1 MRNRKPRTHYKKPRR
16 ARTTVLATIRI
27 VLTASVVAL
36 LGMIF
41 YFAWKDGWEAVF
53 AWFGGKY
60 ACAIVIILAVA
71 ATIAMWLVSVVKQ
84 IRSISE
90 DE

>member
-1 MRNRKPRTHYKKPRR
+1 MRPRAHYRKPKK
-16 ARTTVLATIRI
+16 AKQTIVSTIRI
-27 VLTASVVAL
+27 VITFATIAL
-36 LGMIF
+36 LGMVF

-60 ACAIVIILAVA
+60 ACMIVIILTVAV
-71 ATIAMWLVSVVKQ
+71 TIAVWLLEVVK
-84 IRSISE
+84 RMRGLSK

>member
-1 MRNRKPRTHYKKPRR
+1 MRKKNAYKKPKHK
-16 ARTTVLATIRI
+16 AKTIIATVKIL
-27 VLTASVVAL
+27 LTAAMLAVFGL
-36 LGMIF
+36 IF

-60 ACAIVIILAVA
+60 FCFFFIIGLGAAVA
-71 ATIAMWLVSVVKQ
+71 SVWLITLSKNL
-84 IRSISE
+84 RRFKDD